1 VTWPDLSAED
11 ILAVLNRHRVDYIVI
26 GAFAAIA
33 QGAPLEATHDVD
45 VTPRREAENL
55 RRLSAALTELDARIR
70 VDDLNEGLVFTHDPT
85 SLSGMTMLNL
95 TCAAGD
101 FDIVFAP
108 AGAPSGYD
116 DLVGNSVVVRV
127 GEIDVTAA
135 SIEDVLRSKEEVGR
149 EKDARAALVLRT
161 FLRDRPS

>member
-1 VTWPDLSAED
+1 
-11 ILAVLNRHRVDYIVI
+11 
-26 GAFAAIA
+26 
-33 QGAPLEATHDVD
+33 
-45 VTPRREAENL
+45 
-55 RRLSAALTELDARIR
+55 
-70 VDDLNEGLVFTHDPT
+70 
-85 SLSGMTMLNL
+85 MTMLNL

-135 SIEDVLRSKEEVGR
+135 SIEDVLRSKEQVGR
-149 EKDARAALVLRT
+149 EKDAGPLSCCAR
-161 FLRDRPS
+161 S